1 MAASAAYKP
10 TVHVDA
16 GAEGRVMV
24 ADSLSFYEHDPWFN
38 DVAVGASFAGMP
50 TAAMAMR
57 QGVKAWIA
65 HEAGPGKDEA
75 GVSGLP
81 FADRFGV
88 PAAAIATM
96 EARLG
101 DGRTLL
107 TGHVSRANRSAGALG
122 VRAGQ
127 TGDQAARLMLKAP
140 PGLLRDFSGIVD
152 DAIHEM
158 AATPRGRIYA
168 CWSFSR
174 VTRPHPDDVFC
185 VASHGAKTMALYA
198 LPIRPKGLI
207 CNDGGRGLDDSG
219 VQGLAEMARHGL
231 AAAAVSSASAR
242 IGDALSTYRDGI
254 VSAANEPA
262 GAMGVTIGMKAAD
275 AAHRMLG

>member
-1 MAASAAYKP
+1 MAESATHKP
-10 TVHVDA
+10 TVHIDA

-24 ADSLSFYEHDPWFN
+24 ADSLSFYEHEPWLN
-38 DVAVGASFAGMP
+38 DVAVGASFAGAP

-57 QGVKAWIA
+57 QGVKAWVA

-81 FADRFGV
+81 FADRYGV

-107 TGHVSRANRSAGALG
+107 TGHVSRANKSSAALG
-122 VRAGQ
+122 VRLGQ

-140 PGLLRDFSGIVD
+140 RGQLRDFPGVFD
-152 DAIHEM
+152 ETVHEM
-158 AATPRGRIYA
+158 AATPGGKIYA

-174 VTRPHPDDVFC
+174 VPRAHPNDVFC

-219 VQGLAEMARHGL
+219 IEGLAEMARHGL
-231 AAAAVSSASAR
+231 AAVAVSSASAR
-242 IGDALSTYRDGI
+242 IGDALSTYHDGI

-262 GAMGVTIGMKAAD
+262 RAKGVTIGMQAAE
-275 AAHRMLG
+275 AARLMLG

>member
-1 MAASAAYKP
+1 MTSKP
-10 TVHVDA
+10 SVHVDA
-16 GAEGRVMV
+16 GADGRVLV
-24 ADSLSFYEHDPWFN
+24 ADSLSFYEHDPWIN
-38 DVAVGASFAGMP
+38 DVAIGASFAGIP

-81 FADRFGV
+81 FADRYGV
-88 PAAAIATM
+88 AAAAIATM

-101 DGRTLL
+101 DGWTLL
-107 TGHVSRANRSAGALG
+107 TGHVNRANTSAEALG

-140 PGLLRDFSGIVD
+140 PGQLHDFFGLVD
-152 DAIHEM
+152 ETIHEM
-158 AATPRGRIYA
+158 AATPSGKIYA

-174 VTRPHPDDVFC
+174 VTQAHPDDVFC

-219 VQGLAEMARHGL
+219 IEGLAEMARHGL
-231 AAAAVSSASAR
+231 AAVAVSSTSAR
-242 IGDALSTYRDGI
+242 IGDALSTYHDGI
-254 VSAANEPA
+254 VSSANEPA
-262 GAMGVTIGMKAAD
+262 RARGVTIGMTAAE
-275 AAHRMLG
+275 AARLMLG

>member
-1 MAASAAYKP
+1 MTESAAHRP
-10 TVHVDA
+10 TVYVDA
-16 GAEGRVMV
+16 GAEGQVMV
-24 ADSLSFYEHDPWFN
+24 ADSLSFYEHEPWL
-38 DVAVGASFAGMP
+38 DAVAVGASFAGAP

-81 FADRFGV
+81 FADRYGV

-107 TGHVSRANRSAGALG
+107 TGHVSRANRSAEGLG
-122 VRAGQ
+122 VHAGL
-127 TGDQAARLMLKAP
+127 TGDQAARLMLKASR
-140 PGLLRDFSGIVD
+140 GRLRDFPGLVD
-152 DAIHEM
+152 EAIHEM
-158 AATPRGRIYA
+158 AATPGGKIYA

-174 VTRPHPDDVFC
+174 VTRAHPDDVFC

-207 CNDGGRGLDDSG
+207 CNDGGLGLDDSG
-219 VQGLAEMARHGL
+219 IEGLTEMARHGL
-231 AAAAVSSASAR
+231 VAAAVSSASAR
-242 IGDALSTYRDGI
+242 IGDALSTYHDGI
-254 VSAANEPA
+254 ISTSNEPA
-262 GAMGVTIGMKAAD
+262 RAKGVTIGMKAAE
-275 AAHRMLG
+275 AARLMLG